1 MKAVNLLP
9 DELRAARS
17 SGGQT
22 GGMVYVVLGVLAV
35 FVVLASAYAFVGKQ
49 INDRTA
55 EVTQLEAEATQVE
68 ASAAALAKYEK
79 AAAAARKRVE
89 AVRTVADARIEW
101 SHTLREVSR
110 VLPNEAWLTSIRATA
125 TPEATVEGGSANP
138 LRTSAPD
145 PAVEVVGCTS
155 KQDSVARLMSRLRGM
170 DRVTRVAL
178 SSSSKGEGGGG
189 GGGAG
194 GGSACSADAP
204 QFNIV
209 VFFNGPA
216 GAAAPAAGASTAT
229 AATPTP
235 TAGATK

>member
-9 DELRAARS
+9 DDLRAARS

-35 FVVLASAYAFVGKQ
+35 LVVMASAYAFMGKQ
-49 INDRTA
+49 ISDRQT
-55 EVTQLEAEATQVE
+55 EVTELEAEAVQVE
-68 ASAAALAKYEK
+68 ARAGALAKYEK
-79 AAAAARKRVE
+79 AAVAARKRVDE
-89 AVRTVADARIEW
+89 VRTVTDARIEW

-125 TPEATVEGGSANP
+125 SPSAAVEGGTANP
-138 LRTSAPD
+138 LRAATAD
-145 PAVEVVGCTS
+145 PAVEVTGCTS
-155 KQDSVARLMSRLRGM
+155 KQDYVARLMSRLRGM

-178 SSSSKGEGGGG
+178 SSSAKADGGGG
-189 GGGAG
+189 SGAKTGGCAAE
-194 GGSACSADAP
+194 SP

-209 VFFNGPA
+209 VFFKGPA
-216 GAAAPAAGASTAT
+216 GAAVPAAGASAAP

-235 TAGATK
+235 TPGAAK

>member
-9 DELRAARS
+9 AELRAARS
-17 SGGQT
+17 GGGQT

-35 FVVLASAYAFVGKQ
+35 FVVMASTYAFMGKQ
-49 INDRTA
+49 IADRKA
-55 EVTQLEAEATQVE
+55 EVVQLEAEAVQVE
-68 ASAAALAKYEK
+68 GRAGALAKYEK
-79 AAAAARKRVE
+79 AAAAARKRVQE
-89 AVRTVADARIEW
+89 VRTVADARIEW

-110 VLPNEAWLTSIRATA
+110 VLPEEAWLTSIRATA
-125 TPEATVEGGSANP
+125 TPTVGVEGGAPNP
-138 LRTSAPD
+138 LRSATPD

-178 SSSSKGEGGGG
+178 SSSAKAE
-189 GGGAG
+189 GGAG
-194 GGSACSADAP
+194 ATGASSSGCANDAP
-204 QFNIV
+204 QFNLV

-216 GAAAPAAGASTAT
+216 GPAAPAAGAAP

-235 TAGATK
+235 TPGAAK